1 MDIHENMLNTVFAYR
16 PQTNEEKEKVI
27 VDYDYLLYNNLYK
40 SFQFY
45 EAKFPAGYENIPGFE
60 QVIET
65 IVENSQDKNPLDEL
79 LAKQN

>member
-1 MDIHENMLNTVFAYR
+1 MNIHDEMLNSVFAYR
-16 PQTNEEKEKVI
+16 APANDENDKVI
-27 VDYDYLLYNNLYK
+27 VDYDFLLYNNLYK

-45 EAKFPAGYENIPGFE
+45 EAKFPTGYENIPGFE
-60 QVIET
+60 KVIET